1 MQQQKCSDL
10 PPRPAD
16 FDARVARR
24 TREIAADLPHN
35 NSPIRT
41 RSPAWRDDSASTPD
55 LPPERERCAC
65 KGFGP
70 HARPDGYRF
79 DSAGVDA
86 PCPDCGAKASDH
98 HLRVVGGGR

>member
-1 MQQQKCSDL
+1 MEI
-10 PPRPAD
+10 
-16 FDARVARR
+16 DAEIRQIDRAIAYLAQGDTALAQGRLNVAIERIDRR
-24 TREIAADLPHN
+24 
-35 NSPIRT
+35 IRQ
-41 RSPAWRDDSASTPD
+41 S
-55 LPPERERCAC
+55 CAC

-70 HARPDGYRF
+70 SARPDGYRF